1 MIMRT
6 SFVNPEEGRLRAGW
20 RMVIFAVGML
30 AFNVAMFLSIRAML
44 GGLPRQS
51 VLPFLIFGTSATIS
65 VYVARRFLDKQSFA
79 SLGLRWD
86 RYAVLDLLGGVLNS
100 AVLMAIMF
108 CMLLWTGLI
117 EFHGFTWWT
126 DEPVGSAHLS
136 ASALV
141 AIGTV
146 LLELAIVAWW
156 EELVFRGYLFQNTT
170 AGLGLWWSIVIL
182 SLLFGLLHGMNP
194 NATVLST
201 ILIAVTTPQ
210 LIYAYLKTGQ
220 LWLPIGLHLGWNFF
234 QASVF
239 GFAAS
244 GQSSPTMISQSPV
257 GPDWLSGGA
266 FGAEGSILIF
276 PVTLLSMVAIHYW
289 VRATRP
295 QDHAPLRP
303 DSTTAPYRILQTE

>member
-1 MIMRT
+1 MKI
-6 SFVNPEEGRLRAGW
+6 SFVNVAEGRLRAGW
-20 RMVIFAVGML
+20 RMAIFTVGML
-30 AFNVAMFLSIRAML
+30 ALNAAMFISIRAML

-51 VLPFLIFGTSATIS
+51 ILPFLIFGTAATVS
-65 VYVARRFLDKQSFA
+65 VYLARRFLDRQSFA
-79 SLGLRWD
+79 SLGLRCD

-108 CMLLWTGLI
+108 FVLLWTGLI

-126 DEPVGSAHLS
+126 DDPAGTAQLS

-146 LLELAIVAWW
+146 LLELTIVAWW
-156 EELVFRGYLFQNTT
+156 EELVFRGYLLQNTI
-170 AGLGLWWSIVIL
+170 AGLGLTWSVVIL
-182 SLLFGLLHGMNP
+182 SLLFGLLHGFNP
-194 NATVLST
+194 NATILST
-201 ILIAVTTPQ
+201 LLIAATTPQ
-210 LIYAYLKTGQ
+210 LIYAYFKTGQ

-244 GQSSPTMISQSPV
+244 GQSSPTMIAQSPV

-295 QDHAPLRP
+295 HNNAKLLPESNPVLHHQ
-303 DSTTAPYRILQTE
+303 LQPE